1 MVLQHHLVF
10 VCTFAL
16 DSEER
21 VVKQNADISTRCKFL
36 KYLFSQRTNKSTRTH
51 FQFSFI
57 SHSIASHYM
66 KSIIH
71 HSSDVQQ

>member
-21 VVKQNADISTRCKFL
+21 VVKQNADIHAEFL
-36 KYLFSQRTNKSTRTH
+36 KYLLVNELIKAQEHTLNFHLFHT
-51 FQFSFI
+51 
-57 SHSIASHYM
+57 
-66 KSIIH
+66 
-71 HSSDVQQ
+71 V

>member
-21 VVKQNADISTRCKFL
+21 VVKQNADISTHVASFSNISLVNELIKAQEHTFNFH
-36 KYLFSQRTNKSTRTH
+36 LFHT
-51 FQFSFI
+51 
-57 SHSIASHYM
+57 
-66 KSIIH
+66 
-71 HSSDVQQ
+71 V